1 MVGGAPPRYEA
12 AMRTLRYSLVDVFTN
27 RPLTGN
33 PLAVFTGAGDV
44 SDATLQAIARE
55 MNLSETV
62 FVFPPSAGGQARL
75 RIFTPKVEL
84 PFAGHPVLGA
94 AGVIGRSVQTNP
106 VELET
111 GAGVIPVHVEREGAD
126 VREASMTVP
135 VPKISTWET
144 QAELLSALGVAKA
157 RLPIE
162 LYDLGP
168 RHVLVALDDVAEL
181 RGLQPDLAKVAAL
194 HAGGVLVF
202 AKSGDGFEAR
212 SFAPGAGV
220 AEDPATG
227 SAAGPLALHACRHGW
242 AKWGQTVEIAQG
254 EALERP
260 SRLFATAEGSAN
272 GCSAL
277 TVAGGVVL
285 IGRGELRLPF

>member
-1 MVGGAPPRYEA
+1 
-12 AMRTLRYSLVDVFTN
+12 MRTLRYSLVDVFTD
-27 RPLTGN
+27 RPLAGN

-44 SDATLQAIARE
+44 SDATLQAVARE

-62 FVFPPSAGGQARL
+62 FVYPPKAGGQARL

-111 GAGVIPVHVEREGAD
+111 GAGVIPVLVEREGAD
-126 VREASMTVP
+126 VREASMQVP
-135 VPKISTWET
+135 VPKISAWPE
-144 QAELLSALGVAKA
+144 QDALLSALGGTAA
-157 RLPIE
+157 SLPVE

-168 RHVLVALDDVAEL
+168 RHVLVALEDEATV
-181 RGLQPDLAKVAAL
+181 RGLRPDFARIAEL
-194 HAGGVLVF
+194 HAGGVLCF
-202 AKSGDGFEAR
+202 AKSGDGFLAR

-227 SAAGPLALHACRHGW
+227 SAAGPLALHVCRHGW
-242 AKWGQTVEIAQG
+242 AKWGETVEIAQG

-260 SRLFATAEGSAN
+260 SRLFATATGSDN
-272 GCSAL
+272 GCSGL